1 VAQELMI
8 IALCCATLFAGC
20 AGTRPSNLGVHKG
33 KLAPC
38 PKSPN
43 CVSSQSD
50 HERHRVSPF
59 RYDSSP
65 ESAFSALKRVVRSME
80 RTNIVTET
88 DNYFHA
94 EFKSALMGFVDDI
107 EFYHDER
114 EDVIHVRSASRVGY
128 SDFGVNRRRVES
140 IRERFNR
147 ELKE

>member
-1 VAQELMI
+1 
-8 IALCCATLFAGC
+8 
-20 AGTRPSNLGVHKG
+20 
-33 KLAPC
+33 
-38 PKSPN
+38 
-43 CVSSQSD
+43 
-50 HERHRVSPF
+50 
-59 RYDSSP
+59 
-65 ESAFSALKRVVRSME
+65 ME

-94 EFKSALMGFVDDI
+94 EFKSALMGFVDDS